1 MAGPPI
7 EVHHPSPRSLRTLR
21 GVRAELVQLYR
32 EAKAGLVEPVLVGRL
47 AHVLNTIQAMDN
59 GVVLE
64 DRLSELEARLDAAK
78 PNGHARGTELH
89 R

>member
-1 MAGPPI
+1 M
-7 EVHHPSPRSLRTLR
+7 
-21 GVRAELVQLYR
+21 
-32 EAKAGLVEPVLVGRL
+32 LVGRL

-64 DRLSELEARLDAAK
+64 DRLSELEARLNAAK